1 MKTLCYLRPYN
12 KDQLLTF
19 TKFLRPQDHIK
30 IFCEHSLV
38 DQTNLPEI
46 YYQNLKKNLNINN
59 IIDFNKSEIQEI
71 ITRCRFLRNIE

>member
-46 YYQNLKKNLNINN
+46 YYQNLKKNLNIN
-59 IIDFNKSEIQEI
+59 
-71 ITRCRFLRNIE
+71 